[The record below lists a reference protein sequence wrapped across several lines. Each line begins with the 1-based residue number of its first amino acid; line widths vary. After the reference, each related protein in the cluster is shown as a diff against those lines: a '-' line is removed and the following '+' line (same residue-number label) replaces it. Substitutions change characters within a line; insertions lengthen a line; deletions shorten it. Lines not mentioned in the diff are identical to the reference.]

1 MRIIK
6 YIGLRIVS
14 AKNINI
20 YFYLFIYWDFSIELY
35 EEYQEE
41 QDEEEMDDF
50 ELDIMD
56 AVLTSEKQKAY
67 KYRSNEEFVDEDED
81 EDEEEEEAKIEQMKS
96 SAQCE
101 C

>member
-1 MRIIK
+1 
-6 YIGLRIVS
+6 
-14 AKNINI
+14 
-20 YFYLFIYWDFSIELY
+20 
-35 EEYQEE
+35 
-41 QDEEEMDDF
+41 MDDF

-67 KYRSNEEFVDEDED
+67 QSRSNEEFVDEDED